1 MKNSDANS
9 VWCRGS
15 GSGRIWRC
23 AEEVRVNIDLDR
35 LQAVGVGLT
44 DVLNELEARNQ
55 DISGGRILG
64 DSEPLTRTIGR
75 FQEAAEIGNLSFE
88 VADTTARRTLH
99 RLYLAVST
107 CETLPK

>member
-1 MKNSDANS
+1 MKNRTRTQCGA
-9 VWCRGS
+9 RGS

-23 AEEVRVNIDLDR
+23 VEEVRVNIDLDR
-35 LQAVGVGLT
+35 LQAGVGLT

-64 DSEPLTRTIGR
+64 TSDADYWTVSRGCRNWQP
-75 FQEAAEIGNLSFE
+75 SFE
-88 VADTTARRTLH
+88 VADTTAVQETTLH